1 MDRLRR
7 GIDWAFRNRRT
18 GLITVGQWPNFT
30 LSIFLA
36 AKVVEWLAT
45 PGRIGDVAAVV
56 AFLGLLAW
64 AADELLRGVNPWR
77 RALGAAVLVILAADR
92 LR

>member
-18 GLITVGQWPNFT
+18 GRITVGQWPNLT

-36 AKVVEWLAT
+36 AKLVEGLAP
-45 PGRIGDVAAVV
+45 PGRVQAVAAVV
-56 AFLGLLAW
+56 AVLGLLAW

-77 RALGAAVLVILAADR
+77 RALGALVLAVLAVDR